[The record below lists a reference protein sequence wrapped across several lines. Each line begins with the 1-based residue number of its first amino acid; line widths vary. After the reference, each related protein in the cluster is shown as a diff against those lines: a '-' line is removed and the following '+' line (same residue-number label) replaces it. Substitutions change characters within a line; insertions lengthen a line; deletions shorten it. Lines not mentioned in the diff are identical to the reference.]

1 MSRWKIIG
9 LIVVTVAITLVLG
22 SLFTFIS
29 QSSECDE
36 KISQY
41 NIEGDEINEEAEI
54 LNKETDNFNREV
66 AAYNREWLHSPAS
79 TQQMEQMRAELNENG
94 IRHEE
99 KLKKYDSKLEL
110 LKDECDIE
118 LVPEK

>member
-1 MSRWKIIG
+1 MI
-9 LIVVTVAITLVLG
+9 VAITLVLV
-22 SLFTFIS
+22 SLFTFTS
-29 QSSECDE
+29 HSEECDE
-36 KISQY
+36 KISQF
-41 NIEGDEINEEAEI
+41 NLEGDEIDKEADV
-54 LNKETDNFNREV
+54 LNKEKDNFNREV

-79 TQQMEQMRAELNENG
+79 TQQMEQMRDELNENV

-99 KLKKYDSKLEL
+99 KLKNYESKLEL

>member
-1 MSRWKIIG
+1 MI
-9 LIVVTVAITLVLG
+9 VAITIVLT

-29 QSSECDE
+29 HSSKCDE

-41 NIEGDEINEEAEI
+41 NIEGDEINNEAEA

-79 TQQMEQMRAELNENG
+79 TQQMEQMRDELNEKV

-99 KLKKYDSKLEL
+99 KLKNYDSKLES
-110 LKDECDIE
+110 LKEECDIE